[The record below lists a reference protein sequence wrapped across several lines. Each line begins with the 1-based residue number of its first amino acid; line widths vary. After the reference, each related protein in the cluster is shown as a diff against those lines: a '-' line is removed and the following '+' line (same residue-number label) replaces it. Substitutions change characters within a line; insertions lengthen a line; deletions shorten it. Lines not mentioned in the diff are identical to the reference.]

1 MPDWNDAAIV
11 LVPVLFENGD
21 SPRAF
26 FSDRES
32 RGAKVSNG
40 IVREFREYI
49 IGHPQIE
56 LEGCWRMLV
65 DHSVPVGVRAYDMP
79 LGNSASNKIRI
90 MVGNPSKK
98 VAIGFNRFAFEKV

>member
-1 MPDWNDAAIV
+1 
-11 LVPVLFENGD
+11 
-21 SPRAF
+21 
-26 FSDRES
+26 
-32 RGAKVSNG
+32 
-40 IVREFREYI
+40 
-49 IGHPQIE
+49 
-56 LEGCWRMLV
+56 MLV